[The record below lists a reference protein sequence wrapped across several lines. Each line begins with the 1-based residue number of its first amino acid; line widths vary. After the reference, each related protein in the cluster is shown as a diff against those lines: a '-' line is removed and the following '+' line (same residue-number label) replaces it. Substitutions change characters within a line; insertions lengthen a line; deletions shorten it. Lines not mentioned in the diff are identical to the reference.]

1 MNKGGRTIQNFNQT
15 LNEGGGTLRIPRDE
29 ALKAIDYIRE
39 RNNKEI
45 LAILAEE

>member
-1 MNKGGRTIQNFNQT
+1 MNKGRTIQNFNQT
-15 LNEGGGTLRIPRDE
+15 LNEGALRIPRDE
-29 ALKAIDYIRE
+29 ALKAIDYLRE